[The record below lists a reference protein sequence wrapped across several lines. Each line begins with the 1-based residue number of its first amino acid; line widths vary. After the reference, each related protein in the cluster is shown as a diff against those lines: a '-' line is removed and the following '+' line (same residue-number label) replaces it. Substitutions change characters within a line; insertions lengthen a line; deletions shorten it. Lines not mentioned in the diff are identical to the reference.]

1 MRKGNLFI
9 LKRTI
14 YLLIGSF
21 SALSFTYSMLPKEFH
36 SERDW
41 LAPAWADTLTNSM
54 ITDVKWIQEGKVLYA
69 NHCLVC
75 HGETG
80 RGDGESGFG
89 LAVPP
94 GDFTDAFTIAESNGA
109 IYWKIS
115 NGNGSMPSYQDRLTE
130 TQRWQLVG
138 YLRQLQ
144 KNHISKSSKHKKR

>member
-1 MRKGNLFI
+1 MIGG
-9 LKRTI
+9 
-14 YLLIGSF
+14 LLTLG
-21 SALSFTYSMLPKEFH
+21 FTNSRSSRVFY

-41 LAPAWADTLTNSM
+41 LAPSWADTLNNPM
-54 ITDVKWIQEGKVLYA
+54 VTDVKWIQEGKTVYT

-94 GDFTDAFTIAESNGA
+94 GDFTDAFTLAESNGA
-109 IYWKIS
+109 IFWKIS
-115 NGNGSMPSYQDRLTE
+115 NGNGSMPSYQDRLTD

-144 KNHISKSSKHKKR
+144 KTHISKSSKHKK